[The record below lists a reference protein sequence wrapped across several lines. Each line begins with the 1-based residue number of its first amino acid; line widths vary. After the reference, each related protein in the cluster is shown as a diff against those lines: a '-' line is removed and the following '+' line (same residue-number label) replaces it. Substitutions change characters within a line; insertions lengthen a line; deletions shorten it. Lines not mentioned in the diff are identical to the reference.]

1 MGRNSTTFG
10 SDYDAK
16 TTLVGLL
23 LIFGTFYPASKTFAQ
38 NEELIDRVAAVADG
52 RPILHS
58 DIVEKVEH
66 GPLIVVSDFPATE
79 KSLPFERALQDAIN
93 YELILQKA
101 KELEIEVRED
111 EVEMEIKRFLEARN
125 LDHDGLLRFLNQQG
139 QTYDQYK
146 TDFRDQMILR
156 RFQGRVIAPMIK
168 ITDKDVETY
177 YLKKSGA
184 TADLVELTLRQ
195 ILIRVAGDAT
205 PEVLQAKQ
213 NLAREVHAKL
223 QGGLD
228 FKDAVKIY
236 SDDTSARETGGLM
249 LGVKLKDLS
258 GAIRQ
263 EVENLES
270 LAFTNPIQTNA
281 GFHIFFLEERK
292 FSGSRDFL
300 EQKQA
305 LEGELRSLEL
315 NTQTRRW
322 LTEQR
327 QKSKVETI
335 SQ

>member
-1 MGRNSTTFG
+1 MGRVSASYGAYHHT
-10 SDYDAK
+10 K
-16 TTLVGLL
+16 TSLVALL
-23 LIFGTFYPASKTFAQ
+23 LTLSGASIGHA
-38 NEELIDRVAAVADG
+38 EELIDRVAAVVDG
-52 RPILHS
+52 QPIMHS
-58 DIVEKVEH
+58 DVLDKVNH
-66 GPLIVVSDFPATE
+66 GPLVVVSDFPATE
-79 KSLPFERALQDAIN
+79 KSPPFERAIQDAVN

-111 EVEMEIKRFLEARN
+111 EVELEIKRFLEARS
-125 LDHDGLLRFLNQQG
+125 LDRNGLLQFLNQQG
-139 QTYDQYK
+139 QTYDEYK
-146 TDFRDQMILR
+146 ADFRDQMIFR
-156 RFQGRVIAPMIK
+156 RFQGRVIAPLIK

-177 YLKKSGA
+177 YLKKSGS

-213 NLAREVHAKL
+213 NLAREVHGKL
-223 QGGLD
+223 QSGLD

-236 SDDTSARETGGLM
+236 SDDSSARESGGLM
-249 LGVKLKDLS
+249 QGVKLKDLS
-258 GAIRQ
+258 GSIRA

-270 LAFTNPIQTNA
+270 LAFTSPIQTNA

-300 EQKQA
+300 DQKPN
-305 LEGELRSLEL
+305 LEMELRSLEL

-327 QKSKVETI
+327 QKSKIEVILE
-335 SQ
+335 